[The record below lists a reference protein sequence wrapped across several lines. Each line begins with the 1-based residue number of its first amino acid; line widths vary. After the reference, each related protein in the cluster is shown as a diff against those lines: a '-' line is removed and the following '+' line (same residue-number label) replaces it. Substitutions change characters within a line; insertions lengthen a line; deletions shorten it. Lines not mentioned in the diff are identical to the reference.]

1 MSDTI
6 GGISTVTQQQQV
18 EAPQSNLLL
27 PIRFV
32 GTLSRDSNNPSV
44 KNVERWI
51 AANTDPINIID
62 FRDGQD
68 GQEIKILGDGVT
80 TVNNNVKIKT
90 NTAANKLLAPLK
102 VYTFT
107 KFEDVW
113 IEDV

>member
-6 GGISTVTQQQQV
+6 GGITTVTQQQQI
-18 EAPQSNLLL
+18 EAPQSQLLL
-27 PIRFV
+27 PKQFV
-32 GTLSRDSNNPSV
+32 GTLKANSNNPSV
-44 KNVERWI
+44 KNVTRWV

-80 TVNNNVKIKT
+80 TVNDNVKIKT
-90 NTAANKLLAPLK
+90 NTGANKLLAPLK

-107 KFEDVW
+107 KFFDVW